1 MPITVD
7 WNDKSKTF
15 IICHFSDPWSLEQ
28 FIEARKSWHRMIK
41 SAEHRVPILLD
52 MRETFEAPAGALR
65 HFSAIHRTPHPRQ
78 GHLYVLGLNQ
88 PYQQLAP
95 YIFCRQGG
103 ADCPV
108 SLVDSIDSVVLT

>member
-15 IICHFSDPWSLEQ
+15 ITCHFSDPWSLEQ

-41 SAEHRVPILLD
+41 SAEHRVPVVLD

-95 YIFCRQGG
+95 YIFGCQDD
-103 ADCPV
+103 ADRSV
-108 SLVDSIDSVVLT
+108 RLVDSIDSVGLA